1 MKISGAI
8 YNNKKTLMINF
19 HLVGNRKNVSKMLAI
34 HYCVEAQ
41 KSIRNKQEQLTH
53 LLSTEKNET
62 KPRPK
67 QNK

>member
-1 MKISGAI
+1 
-8 YNNKKTLMINF
+8 MINF

-53 LLSTEKNET
+53 LLSTEENET

>member
-1 MKISGAI
+1 M
-8 YNNKKTLMINF
+8 YL
-19 HLVGNRKNVSKMLAI
+19 KMLAI
-34 HYCVEAQ
+34 HYCVETQ

-53 LLSTEKNET
+53 FLSTEKNET